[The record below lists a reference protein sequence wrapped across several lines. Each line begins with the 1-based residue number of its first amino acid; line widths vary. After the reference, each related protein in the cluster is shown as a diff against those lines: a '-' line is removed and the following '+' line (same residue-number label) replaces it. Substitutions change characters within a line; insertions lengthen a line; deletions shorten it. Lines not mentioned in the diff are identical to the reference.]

1 MGWIRCVRCE
11 NIRRN
16 FMAQTF
22 AIIAP
27 VQSISHWVYYRNKI
41 IPNAPRHQEM
51 QQKMNFRSNGGDSM
65 RSLWNI
71 RRDFVPRTFAL
82 NAPVQ
87 PILHR
92 VSCRNEMVPN
102 APKHYEMHQNM
113 SLGSNGVDQVHS
125 LRKIQT
131 RLRGTNFCIICTN
144 SVHFAPSFM
153 H

>member
-16 FMAQTF
+16 FMARTF
-22 AIIAP
+22 ALIAP
-27 VQSISHWVYYRNKI
+27 VQSISHWVYCRNKI

-65 RSLWNI
+65 RSLWKHPTRLRGMN
-71 RRDFVPRTFAL
+71 FAL

-87 PILHR
+87 PILRR
-92 VSCRNEMVPN
+92 VSCSNEMVPN

-113 SLGSNGVDQVHS
+113 SLGSNGADQVHS
-125 LRKIQT
+125 LRKNQT
-131 RLRGTNFCIICTN
+131 RLRGMKFCINCT
-144 SVHFAPSFM
+144 SSAHFAPSLVK
-153 H
+153 